1 MKLILSFCL
10 SIALMMQALPLGFAQ
25 TVPDPPGDLMISAM
39 YDQINL
45 TWKDYSDNEK
55 GFSLERK
62 TGREEYQEIAVIS
75 PDSEYYLDLQLNYP
89 ATFFYRICAFNDT
102 GKSRYSNE
110 VFARTEAPPPQE
122 AYDAPLPPQ
131 DLNARV
137 ISEKEVEL
145 TWKDQSS
152 NEDGFKLE
160 RRTPSSDY
168 EEIIQLPANTNSYL
182 DQSVEA
188 KQFYYYR
195 IRSYN
200 LIGESSYSNEVVVE
214 TRIIE
219 KDLPPVEAPP
229 KAPTNLNGAL
239 EGSVIMLRWTDESND
254 ETGFRIY
261 YAMNDIDNVSLY
273 QQLPKDT
280 IEYGITDL
288 YLPGNTFFFYV
299 TAYNTFGESTPTDTV
314 MVRIRAEEE
323 KSVPKAP
330 ENLVAS
336 EIYERDIVLNWVD
349 KSDNEEGFKIERRKV
364 DEVSFKVIITL
375 PKDTQSFRDPGL
387 ESGSTYFYRIF
398 AFNNSGNSWPS
409 NTIEAKTKGLS
420 GGYVPPEAKIVII
433 LQIGSNRISI
443 NGKISEMDA
452 RPSIYEGRTLLPIR
466 PVVEALGGTIEFEP
480 HSKTITIKL
489 KTITIIMQLN
499 NPQATV
505 NGKQVSID
513 SQNPKVVPMVVPP
526 GRTLVPLRFVAE
538 NLGCKVEWEANEKKI
553 TISMELE

>member
-1 MKLILSFCL
+1 M
-10 SIALMMQALPLGFAQ
+10 
-25 TVPDPPGDLMISAM
+25 
-39 YDQINL
+39 
-45 TWKDYSDNEK
+45 
-55 GFSLERK
+55 
-62 TGREEYQEIAVIS
+62 
-75 PDSEYYLDLQLNYP
+75 
-89 ATFFYRICAFNDT
+89 
-102 GKSRYSNE
+102 
-110 VFARTEAPPPQE
+110 
-122 AYDAPLPPQ
+122 
-131 DLNARV
+131 
-137 ISEKEVEL
+137 
-145 TWKDQSS
+145 
-152 NEDGFKLE
+152 
-160 RRTPSSDY
+160 
-168 EEIIQLPANTNSYL
+168 
-182 DQSVEA
+182 
-188 KQFYYYR
+188 
-195 IRSYN
+195 
-200 LIGESSYSNEVVVE
+200 
-214 TRIIE
+214 
-219 KDLPPVEAPP
+219 EAPP

>member
-1 MKLILSFCL
+1 MKIFYSLCLSLIL
-10 SIALMMQALPLGFAQ
+10 MMSTLPLGFAQ
-25 TVPDPPGDLMISAM
+25 SIPDPPGELMISAM

-45 TWKDYSDNEK
+45 TWKDYSDDEK

-62 TGREEYQEIAVIS
+62 SGRQEYEEVAVLS
-75 PDSEYYLDLQLNYP
+75 PDSEYYLDLQLTYP

-122 AYDAPLPPQ
+122 VYDAPLPPQ
-131 DLNARV
+131 ELNGRV
-137 ISEKEVEL
+137 INEKEVEL
-145 TWKDQSS
+145 TWKDQSG
-152 NEDGFKLE
+152 NEEGFKLE
-160 RRTPSSDY
+160 RRTPSSQY
-168 EEIIQLPANTNSYL
+168 EEIIQLPANTTSYL
-182 DQSVEA
+182 DQSVEP

-195 IRSYN
+195 VRSYN
-200 LIGESSYSNEVVVE
+200 LVGESSYSNEVIVE

-229 KAPTNLNGAL
+229 KAPSGLSGAL
-239 EGSVIMLRWTDESND
+239 EGSVIVLRWTDESNN

-261 YAMNDIDNVSLY
+261 YAMNEIDNTSLY
-273 QQLPKDT
+273 HQLPKDST
-280 IEYGITDL
+280 EYGITDL
-288 YLPGNTFFFYV
+288 TLPGNTFFFYV

-314 MVRIRAEEE
+314 MVRIRASEE
-323 KSVPKAP
+323 KNTPKAP
-330 ENLVAS
+330 ENLIAS
-336 EIYERDIVLNWVD
+336 EIYERDIVLNWSD
-349 KSDNEEGFKIERRKV
+349 MSDNEEGFKIERRKV
-364 DEVSFKVIITL
+364 DEASFKVIITL
-375 PKDTQSFRDPGL
+375 AKDTQSYRDPGL
-387 ESGSTYFYRIF
+387 ESGTTYFYRIF
-398 AFNNSGNSWPS
+398 AFNDAGNSWPS
-409 NTIEAKTKGLS
+409 NTVEAKTKGLS

-443 NGKISEMDA
+443 NGKISEMDT
-452 RPSIYEGRTLLPIR
+452 RPSIFEGRTLLPIR

-480 HSKTITIKL
+480 HNKIITIKL

-499 NPQATV
+499 NPVATV

-538 NLGCKVEWEANEKKI
+538 NLEIGRASCRETV
-553 TISMELE
+553 